1 MDNSDQHNT
10 YDERHPHQRDGR
22 NEPVVVDGKGRC
34 LVCSR
39 DLFDELRIKHAL
51 LLTDLDIAN
60 QRGDGWRNICREI
73 LEQNEMLQIELSE
86 ALSDNVRLENEKEEQ
101 LKEENYL
108 RGDGA

>member
-1 MDNSDQHNT
+1 MDNTDQHNT
-10 YDERHPHQRDGR
+10 YDELHPHQRDGR

-39 DLFDELRIKHAL
+39 DLLDELRIQHAL

-73 LEQNEMLQIELSE
+73 LEQIEILKIKLGE
-86 ALSDNVRLENEKEEQ
+86 IVADNIRLRDEKEEQ

-108 RGDGA
+108 KEK